1 MEDKKILTKEELDN
15 LTTLKKEFEEL
26 TKNAGSI
33 TLQIMDLEMYKDQ
46 IKTQLFDIRDKETK
60 LIKDLEDK
68 YGIGTISMETG
79 EFIPK

>member
-1 MEDKKILTKEELDN
+1 MENKTILTKEELDN

>member
-1 MEDKKILTKEELDN
+1 MENKKVLTKEELDN
-15 LTTLKKEFEEL
+15 LKTLKKEFEEL

-46 IKTQLFDIRDKETK
+46 IKTQLIDIRDKETK
-60 LIKDLEDK
+60 LIKDLENK
-68 YGIGTISMETG
+68 YGLGTISIDTG

>member
-1 MEDKKILTKEELDN
+1 MENKKVLTKEELDN
-15 LTTLKKEFEEL
+15 LKNLKIEFEEL

-46 IKTQLFDIRDKETK
+46 IKTQLIDIRDKETK
-60 LIKDLEDK
+60 LIKDLENK
-68 YGIGTISMETG
+68 YGLGTISIDTG

>member
-26 TKNAGSI
+26 TRNAGSI

-46 IKTQLFDIRDKETK
+46 IKTQLIDIRDKETK
-60 LIKDLEDK
+60 LIKDLENK
-68 YGIGTISMETG
+68 YGLGTISIDTG

>member
-1 MEDKKILTKEELDN
+1 MENKTILTKEELDN

-46 IKTQLFDIRDKETK
+46 IKTQLLDIRDKETK